1 MTNEQPARR
10 LSVVNLRHRIEMVAV
25 GAVRD
30 SFPSQQVTVEQTQ
43 IGRLLAFIPVAY
55 GQNASM
61 PELIGM
67 VRTARHIYKR
77 SSDVLHGRSS
87 MVNLSVALVDEW
99 AAFVETL
106 EDVAQADRG

>member
-1 MTNEQPARR
+1 MITERPTRR
-10 LSVVNLRHRIEMVAV
+10 LTVVNLRHRIEMVAV

-30 SFPSQQVTVEQTQ
+30 SFPSQPVSVEQVQ

-55 GQNASM
+55 GQKAPM

-87 MVNLSVALVDEW
+87 MVNLPAALVDEW

-106 EDVAQADRG
+106 EDLGRSE